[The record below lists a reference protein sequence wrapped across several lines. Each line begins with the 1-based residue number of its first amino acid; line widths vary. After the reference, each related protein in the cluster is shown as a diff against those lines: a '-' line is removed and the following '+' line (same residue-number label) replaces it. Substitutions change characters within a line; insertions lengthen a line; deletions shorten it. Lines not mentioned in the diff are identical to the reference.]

1 MKVFIILFLNLLLQ
15 CHAENGIITFYS
27 NLNNA
32 CQYDE
37 NLYNNFLKVAI
48 SGEHWD
54 NSLACGTCLTITGK
68 GSGIG
73 TTPFTNYYNAIVT
86 NLCSECESHHYDL
99 LMDGNGIW
107 DMEYQIIPCQHDNQ
121 IQYRTI
127 SDNPF
132 YFKIQIINTAVP
144 VHSLIV
150 NGDDCQ
156 KTFDNFWVFNK
167 LIRYPVNIQFAL
179 QDGTTFFKENI
190 LPSDNFSNFLY

>member
-1 MKVFIILFLNLLLQ
+1 MKSLFIFATFGLIISAQNS
-15 CHAENGIITFYS
+15 GIITFYS

-32 CQYDE
+32 CQFEE
-37 NLYNNFLKVAI
+37 NMYPDFLKVAI
-48 SGEHWD
+48 SGQNWN
-54 NSLACGTCLTITGK
+54 NSVACGSCLTINGK

-73 TTPFTNYYNAIVT
+73 TTPFVEFYNAIVI
-86 NLCSECESHHYDL
+86 NLCSECENHHYDL
-99 LMDGNGIW
+99 LMEGNGIW
-107 DMEYQIIPCQHDNQ
+107 DIEYEIIPCNHQLP
-121 IQYRTI
+121 IQYRTV
-127 SDNPF
+127 SNNPF

-144 VHSLIV
+144 VNSLIV

-179 QDGTTFFKENI
+179 QDGTSFFKENI